1 MSRDAAHRLA
11 AMAPEARDKVLK
23 DYTRFKDPR
32 AVLRRLSD
40 AARIKRL
47 AGEKIASYIVVET
60 DAVVFFPSV
69 YSPLALD
76 FAVAMNRRFFCR
88 GLWFPIISLNS
99 EYIRQS
105 TDRVLTFALEH
116 EFEMSRIY
124 QELSLNLRAI
134 SQNEK
139 RDAME
144 HALKISGERLK
155 ITQDELIEDEN
166 LMHRLSGTQAL
177 IPKPY
182 AEIAMLLFL
191 EDNYSELESYG
202 IPSRSPEEEN
212 FGKELFQEFQSW
224 SLFSS
229 KTYELFVREISANLR
244 DVNRGYG

>member
-11 AMAPEARDKVLK
+11 AMAPEVRDKVLK
-23 DYTRFKDPR
+23 DYARFKDPR
-32 AVLRRLSD
+32 SVFRRLSE
-40 AARIKRL
+40 AARIERL
-47 AGEKIASYIVVET
+47 AGDKIASYIVVET
-60 DAVVFFPSV
+60 DAVVFFPSI

-88 GLWFPIISLNS
+88 GLWFPIICLNS

-134 SQNEK
+134 SQDEK

-144 HALKISGERLK
+144 HALKISEERLK

-182 AEIAMLLFL
+182 AEKAMLIFL
-191 EDNYSELESYG
+191 DDNYSEMESYG
-202 IPSRSPEEEN
+202 IPSRSPEEEA

-224 SLFSS
+224 SLFSQ